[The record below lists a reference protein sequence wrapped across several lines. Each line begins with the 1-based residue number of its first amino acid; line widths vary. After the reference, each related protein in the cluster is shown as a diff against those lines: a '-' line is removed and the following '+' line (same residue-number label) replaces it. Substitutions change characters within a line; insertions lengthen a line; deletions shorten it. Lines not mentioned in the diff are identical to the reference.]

1 MKTSLLLGSVLCLC
15 LSHARDIKMG
25 IFLPVTGSWVGGP
38 SMASAIL
45 LAIDKVNN
53 DIYLL
58 KGHNLTYVVR
68 DSQCAAKRSLEILID
83 YYQETPR
90 VDVYIGPG
98 CSVACIPGAYIAE
111 HWNIPMISWGCTATE
126 LSDRTKFPYF
136 VRTVGTYADLGII
149 LRFFLTQH
157 KWDRLGI
164 MTTTET
170 HFSEI
175 GNSAKITLEKGGKF
189 LVPFFGSFDT
199 GAEDF
204 KLKSMIRSM
213 ASKARGKSSGLWKT
227 KKTD

>member
-15 LSHARDIKMG
+15 LSHARDIKLG

-38 SMASAIL
+38 YMASAIL

-68 DSQCAAKRSLEILID
+68 DSKCDAKRSLAILID

-98 CSVACIPGAYIAE
+98 CSEACIPGAYIAE
-111 HWNIPMISWGCTATE
+111 HWNIPMISWGCTASA
-126 LSDRTKFPYF
+126 LSDRTLYPYF
-136 VRTVGTYADLGII
+136 VRTVGTFAELGII
-149 LRFFLTQH
+149 LRFFLAQH

-164 MTTTET
+164 MTTTEAI
-170 HFSEI
+170 FSAT
-175 GNSAKITLEKGGKF
+175 GNSVKVTLEKDGKF
-189 LVPFFGSFDT
+189 LVPFFGSFAT
-199 GAEDF
+199 GASDF
-204 KLKSMIRSM
+204 KLKSMIKSM
-213 ASKARGKSSGLWKT
+213 ASKARGKSSDLWKT